1 MESTLHRQ
9 LKEHYAADAALRE
22 VTLDGYRIDAVVDG
36 RLIEVQSAPLG
47 AIRDK
52 VLRLLESHDVLVVKP
67 LAARKQLIRYQ
78 RRGGR
83 VASIRQSP
91 RKETVYDL
99 FLELVNFVT
108 VFPHPRLTLEVVL
121 TEQEEH
127 RVPAAKRWRR
137 SKGFRVEDRRL
148 VGIRETHSFRTTDD
162 VLALLP
168 PTLDC
173 GFSTADLAKAIGL
186 PRWHAQKIAYCLR
199 RIEAIELIGKSGNS
213 CLYRRATG
221 RKAA

>member
-1 MESTLHRQ
+1 METTLHRQ

-22 VTLDGYRIDAVVDG
+22 VTLDGYRIDAIVDG

-52 VLRLLESHDVLVVKP
+52 VRQLLERHEVVVVKP
-67 LAARKQLIRYQ
+67 LAARKTLIKYK

-83 VASIRQSP
+83 IDSVRLSP
-91 RKETVYDL
+91 RRETVYDL

-127 RVPAAKRWRR
+127 RVPAAKRRWR

-148 VGIRETHSFRTTDD
+148 VGIGQIHSFRSRRDL
-162 VLALLP
+162 LALLP
-168 PTLDC
+168 ESLSC
-173 GFSTADLAKAIGL
+173 GFSTADLARATGL

-199 RIEAIELIGKSGNS
+199 KVDAIELIGKSGNS
-213 CLYRRATG
+213 CLYRRAALP
-221 RKAA
+221 RAA